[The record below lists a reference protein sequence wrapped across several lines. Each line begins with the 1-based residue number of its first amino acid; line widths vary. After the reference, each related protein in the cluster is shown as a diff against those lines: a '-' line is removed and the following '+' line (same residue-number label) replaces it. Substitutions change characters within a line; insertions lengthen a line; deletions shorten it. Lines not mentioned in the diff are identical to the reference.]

1 MSGEK
6 VLVIEDEKI
15 IAMDLSRRLE
25 ALGYTVTGTAGDA
38 ESALRK
44 ARSLRP
50 DIVLMDI
57 VLPGGTDGVE
67 LSGLMRSEFEVPI
80 VFVTAHSD
88 DRTVERA
95 KATGPYGYVT
105 KPVDDRQ
112 LQIVIDMAIY
122 KHGSEKA
129 LRDSEERFRQLAEAS
144 SEGMLVHDRGVV
156 LDLNTCMA
164 RLLGCVPEQLIGKML
179 SGVVDGPVGGP
190 GALDVFQN
198 DGPSEV
204 SLRRSD
210 GTPFPA
216 EVAGR
221 SMPFRGR
228 TVRVS
233 AVRDITLRR
242 QMEKLVREKARSELY
257 GFVASALPLIAPGA
271 LQTVREDMLRIFG
284 DRFER
289 FFRPKFAAEA
299 RAAPGAG
306 GAGAMDGY
314 LRWAAELFSNFGI
327 DAGHALE
334 DGAGVLEFL
343 TCPWIEYSRKNPVFC
358 VLCQTMVSR
367 SFSWASP
374 GGAVGIKATIAGG
387 GDRCRMEL
395 EPAVRAGRGTGMH

>member
-1 MSGEK
+1 MAGEK
-6 VLVIEDEKI
+6 VLVVEDEQI

-25 ALGYTVTGTAGDA
+25 ALGYTVTGMAGNA
-38 ESALRK
+38 ETALRK

-57 VLPGGTDGVE
+57 VLPGGADGVE
-67 LSGLMRSEFEVPI
+67 LSALMRSELEVPI

-112 LQIVIDMAIY
+112 LQIVIDMAVY
-122 KHGSEKA
+122 KHAAEKA

-144 SEGMLVHDRGVV
+144 SEGMLVHDRGIV

-164 RLLGCVPEQLIGKML
+164 RLLGCVPEQITGKSL
-179 SGVVDGPVGGP
+179 SGLVDGPVEGP
-190 GALDVFQN
+190 DALAVFQR

-204 SLRRSD
+204 SMRRAD
-210 GTPFPA
+210 GTTFPA

-233 AVRDITLRR
+233 AVRDITQRR
-242 QMEKLVREKARSELY
+242 RMERLIKERARSELY
-257 GFVASALPLIAPGA
+257 GFVVSALPLIAPGA

-289 FFRPKFAAEA
+289 FFRPKFSAEA
-299 RAAPGAG
+299 NAAQGAG
-306 GAGAMDGY
+306 SAGAMDAY

-327 DAGHALE
+327 DAAHSSG
-334 DGAGVLEFL
+334 DGAGVLEFRS
-343 TCPWIEYSRKNPVFC
+343 CPWIEYSRKNPVFC

-374 GGAVGIKATIAGG
+374 GGAVGIRGTIAGG
-387 GDRCRMEL
+387 GELCRMEL
-395 EPAVRAGRGTGMH
+395 EPAGRARRGKGKQ